1 MRSSNVDR
9 NTYEP
14 ISSDVTAEEIGN
26 WTQES
31 RAQTDG
37 VGLRVG
43 NRAELAT
50 TTR

>member
-1 MRSSNVDR
+1 MFDR

-26 WTQES
+26 WTQEC

-43 NRAELAT
+43 NRAALAT